1 MLFDQDPVVIS
12 LAVHTPSS
20 AKTDTVFVQGRPFH
34 SLSFRLSG
42 KAYFNENVCVS
53 PGDVNFIPK
62 GCSYTT
68 RVPERGSII
77 VAHFDT
83 LSPWLTEPMAFS
95 FEESRFRQLFTELAT
110 VSRTPSSSN
119 SLQMSVFYRI
129 LHELTTAAS
138 AETVPEK
145 MLAARNYVLEH
156 FSDPEVNVEHLAA
169 TFHVSASY
177 LRREFKKAFGIT
189 PMAYLSSVR
198 LDHAKTMLSS
208 GYFSVR
214 EISVKCGFESLS
226 YFSAAFKKREGKT
239 PTEYRTKK

>member
-42 KAYFNENVCVS
+42 KAYFNGHLLARE
-53 PGDVNFIPK
+53 GDLTFIPK
-62 GCSYTT
+62 GCAYTT

-83 LSPWLTEPMAFS
+83 LEEWIPSPRVFS
-95 FEESRFRQLFTELAT
+95 FEKSRFRALFSELVTA
-110 VSRTPSSSN
+110 SRNPSDFN

-129 LHELTTAAS
+129 LHELSSALS

-145 MLAARNYVLEH
+145 MLAVRNFVLEH
-156 FSDPEVNVEHLAA
+156 FADPEVNVEHLAR
-169 TFHVSASY
+169 TFRISPSY
-177 LRREFKKAFGIT
+177 LRREFKKAFGAS
-189 PMAYLSSVR
+189 PMAYLSAVR
-198 LDHAKTMLSS
+198 LDNAKAMLSS